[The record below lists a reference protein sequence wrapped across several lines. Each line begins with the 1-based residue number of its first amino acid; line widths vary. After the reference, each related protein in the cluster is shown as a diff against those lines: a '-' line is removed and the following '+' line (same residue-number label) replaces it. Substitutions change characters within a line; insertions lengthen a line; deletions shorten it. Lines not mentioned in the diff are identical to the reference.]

1 MKFVIAT
8 LAATFLIAG
17 PAVAQEQQT
26 DLPHPCKSGS
36 GQWTLCIGDSPID
49 TTGSRVDMANEV
61 QEVNSAL
68 APVRKKITEFVQTE
82 HQAVTAGR

>member
-1 MKFVIAT
+1 MKFVIAA

-17 PAVAQEQQT
+17 PAAAQVQQT
-26 DLPHPCKSGS
+26 DLPHPCKSSS

-49 TTGSRVDMANEV
+49 TTGNRVDMANEV

-82 HQAVTAGR
+82 HQPATTGR